1 MESKT
6 TFTRGRDA
14 SIGMDLMRRISRGEV
29 KVAPKEQV
37 ETVKAEIT
45 ENCEELVEVGARI
58 RPLLVGGKQVGWVR
72 GVHLQERKVLRR
84 YVRDPND
91 YVALTLKHATSFTQ
105 EEIEVMSAD
114 EIKSLAEVVRQMSEY
129 DVSLYPYL
137 SAFVTTPT
145 SEALWYGKGDD
156 LTSFE
161 HKTVTMPD
169 GKKVNIM
176 APPDHARLWATLCSY
191 REQAKRR
198 LEDNTNAL
206 FIVRPLAGKQADP
219 IAAELTRIAR
229 QLETGSNWMWEQI
242 VTTKKQVDVND
253 GWGHPGDSLEDLQ
266 RELKGMMEGDKHEK
280 LMEAWQNQMIDEAE
294 KKQKEIERIRK
305 ERGITEAGVMQGATT
320 MLTEKQIRERQEA
333 LRKGKKPVDTKAKR
347 SEHEVDAAA
356 RQIEKIKKYR

>member
-1 MESKT
+1 MPVK
-6 TFTRGRDA
+6 FTRGREN
-14 SIGMDLMRRISRGEV
+14 SQGMDLMRAINEGKMRP
-29 KVAPKEQV
+29 APAKDV
-37 ETVKAEIT
+37 EKIKGEIT
-45 ENCEELVEVGARI
+45 DACEELIEVGARI
-58 RPLLVGGKQVGWVR
+58 RPLMVEGKQVGWVR
-72 GVHLQERKVLRR
+72 GIHIQERKMMRR
-84 YVRDPND
+84 WIREPND
-91 YVALTLKHATSFTQ
+91 FVALTLLHATSFSK
-105 EEIEVMSAD
+105 EEIEAMQAD
-114 EIKSLAEVVRQMSEY
+114 EIRSLVELVKQMSDY
-129 DVSLYPYL
+129 DLSLYPYL
-137 SAFVTTPT
+137 NAYVTTSS
-145 SEALWYGKGDD
+145 SETLRYGKGDQ
-156 LTSFE
+156 LASFE
-161 HKTVTMPD
+161 HKIIEMPD
-169 GKKVNIM
+169 GKKITLA

-333 LRKGKKPVDTKAKR
+333 LRKGKKPVDVKSKR
-347 SEHEVDAAA
+347 SEHEVDAAT

>member
-1 MESKT
+1 MENKT
-6 TFTRGRDA
+6 TYTRGRDA

-191 REQAKRR
+191 REQAKKR

-206 FIVRPLAGKQADP
+206 FIVRPWAGKQVDP
-219 IAAELTRIAR
+219 IANELKSVAR
-229 QLETGSNWMWEQI
+229 QLETGSNHMWEQI
-242 VTTKKQVDVND
+242 VQVQQKVDVND
-253 GWGHPGDSLEDLQ
+253 GWGHPGDSVEDLR
-266 RELKGMMEGDKHEK
+266 RELKGMMEGDKHER
-280 LMEAWQNQMIDEAE
+280 LMDAWAKQMIHEAE
-294 KKQKEIERIRK
+294 EKQK
-305 ERGITEAGVMQGATT
+305 
-320 MLTEKQIRERQEA
+320 
-333 LRKGKKPVDTKAKR
+333 
-347 SEHEVDAAA
+347 EVDAAREKRGIQSA
-356 RQIEKIKKYR
+356 GVYQQTMEVLTEREVQERQAALAKGQQPKAKTRVNYEVDGQTRQLDKIKKYR

>member
-1 MESKT
+1 
-6 TFTRGRDA
+6 
-14 SIGMDLMRRISRGEV
+14 MRRISRGEV
-29 KVAPKEQV
+29 KIAPKEQV
-37 ETVKAEIT
+37 ELVKAEIS

-58 RPLLVGGKQVGWVR
+58 RPLLVKGKQVGWVR
-72 GVHLQERKVLRR
+72 GVHLQERRILRR

-91 YVALTLKHATSFTQ
+91 YVGLTLKHATSFTQ
-105 EEIEVMSAD
+105 EEIEAMSAD
-114 EIKSLAEVVRQMSEY
+114 EIKSLAEVVREMSEY

-137 SAFVTTPT
+137 SAFVTTGT
-145 SEALWYGKGDD
+145 SEALWYGKGDQ

-161 HKTVTMPD
+161 HKSVTMPD
-169 GKKVNIM
+169 GKKITIM
-176 APPDHARLWATLCSY
+176 APSDHARLWATLCSY

-219 IAAELTRIAR
+219 IAAELTKIAK

-242 VTTKKQVDVND
+242 VTTRKETDVND

-305 ERGITEAGVMQGATT
+305 ERGITEAGVQQGTIT
-320 MLTEKQIRERQEA
+320 MLTEKQIKERQAA
-333 LRKGKKPVDTKAKR
+333 LRKGKKPEDAKVKR
-347 SEHEVDAAA
+347 QAMEVDPTT
-356 RQIEKIKKYR
+356 RQLDKVKRYR